1 MESCRVPVAFAMF
14 LKVRLHEG
22 RLIRLG
28 CEGPAPQCS
37 VVLLEH
43 GSLGSFNCFG
53 KLELFWEVL
62 GPVFRDEGLVTTSH
76 SVSGVVVIP

>member
-1 MESCRVPVAFAMF
+1 METCWVPVAFALF
-14 LKVRLHEG
+14 LKVSSHEG

-53 KLELFWEVL
+53 KLELFCGVL
-62 GPVFRDEGLVTTSH
+62 NPVFRDEGLVTKSN
-76 SVSGVVVIP
+76 SVSGVVVIL